1 MFDLFVYVFVKRKAK
16 YSLMIYVLFANL
28 AAMDEETLSVALG
41 YVCHLVYM
49 IGKLLE
55 LPLRYPMV
63 PAGSRSFAVDY
74 TIEKVT
80 DRDRE

>member
-1 MFDLFVYVFVKRKAK
+1 MY
-16 YSLMIYVLFANL
+16 I
-28 AAMDEETLSVALG
+28 AAADEETLSVALG

-49 IGKLLE
+49 IAKLLE

-74 TIEKVT
+74 TIEKVA